1 MNFSSL
7 SIKKQDNLLFL
18 YFLNK
23 VITFVLH
30 IGIKRLYEYIKR
42 NILINFSTFFI
53 KTQDN

>member
-42 NILINFSTFFI
+42 NILMNFSTFFI